1 MAAVMLVTAASAS
14 AAPPFILITAPTD
27 GSYHRTN
34 VPPLGVTDD
43 GSSVTLDCRFDA
55 QAWVDCATEL
65 SILTGQT
72 LGEGAHSFSV
82 RGENAGNE
90 VTTVSVSFTIDRTVP
105 TVAIADFGSPTSVS
119 SPSFAFSASDAFPGS
134 SDCRIFLFGG
144 SEPAF
149 APCTSATTFSSPP
162 LTDGNWVMQ
171 VRHTDL
177 AGNAGFDSVSFV
189 VDTVNPTLTIR
200 SPQPNQVLQTSIPEL
215 DLSFADP
222 DPGTGVATA
231 QCAFDSDALA
241 LCGDDAFSNRR
252 LTDGQHTLHVRVTD
266 GAGNVAEQIVP
277 FSVDTSLGPPE
288 ATSLTLKRL
297 SKRVKRGKLRLR
309 VRLTATLAKG
319 VDPVAACGGKARI
332 KVTGKLRKK
341 RARSFTKRVALKR
354 SGSTCVATTTFA
366 LPRAYK
372 RGFIKGVAVVQGN
385 GSLAAG
391 TARARL

>member
-1 MAAVMLVTAASAS
+1 MLATAASAS

-43 GSSVTLDCRFDA
+43 GTSVTLDCRFDT
-55 QAWVDCATEL
+55 QAWVDCVTEL
-65 SILTGQT
+65 SVLTSQT
-72 LGEGAHSFSV
+72 LPEGVHSFSV

-90 VTTVSVSFTIDRTVP
+90 VTTVTANFTIDRTVP
-105 TVAIADFGSPTSVS
+105 IVTLADFASPTSNNA
-119 SPSFAFSASDAFPGS
+119 PSFDFSSSDAFPGS

-149 APCTSATTFSSPP
+149 APCTSDTTFSSPP
-162 LTDGNWVMQ
+162 LSDGNWVLQ
-171 VRHTDL
+171 VRHRDL
-177 AGNAGFDSVSFV
+177 AGNDGFDSLSFV
-189 VDTVNPTLTIR
+189 VDTVKPTLTIR

-215 DLSFADP
+215 DLSFVDP

-231 QCAFDSDALA
+231 QCAYDADALT

-252 LTDGQHTLHVRVTD
+252 LTDGAHTLHVRVTD

-277 FSVDTSLGPPE
+277 FSVDSSLGSPE

-297 SKRVKRGKLRLR
+297 SKKVKRGKLRLR
-309 VRLTATLAKG
+309 VRMTAKLASG
-319 VDPVAACGGKARI
+319 VDPVAACTGKARI
-332 KVTGKLRKK
+332 KVTGKLRRK
-341 RARSFTKRVALKR
+341 RARSFTKRVTLKR
-354 SGSTCVATTTFA
+354 AGATCVATTTFA
-366 LPRAYK
+366 LPKAYK
-372 RGFIKGVAVVQGN
+372 RGFLKGVAVVQGN
-385 GSLAAG
+385 GSLAPG